1 MVNKVFIH
9 NESNAMYRVAEVSEC
24 PYSGKQTVK
33 YERFG
38 DGFSKQL
45 PLSSFYQKFREA
57 TEQESDALKAVLPRL
72 QAMGKPAY
80 VDKVVNMASAPEG
93 SEAGSLG
100 EQEMGGVQVGILVEP
115 TEDHDFSRIVV
126 HGDVQKSIEMG
137 LTKITKG
144 SLMESL
150 FGMKSSNGR
159 CIMNFYGPPG
169 TGKTMSALA
178 LARKLNKKLYQV
190 DYSQIIS
197 KWVGDTG
204 KHIKAAFLE
213 AQRLDA
219 ILFFD
224 EADSLLSK
232 RISMCDDAVSNSV
245 NQNRN
250 ILMQELDRF
259 NGIVLMATNFFQN
272 YDEAI
277 LRRIAQHVK
286 FELPTEEMR
295 EQILKHH
302 FPKMDRVT
310 ADLKEVAKATQGF
323 SGGDIKTLVENSAL
337 NAVVTSGED
346 AKITTDSMMQ
356 EVKKIAHGKRSHKD
370 GGSIKRRMGLGGQE
384 ESA

>member
-1 MVNKVFIH
+1 MIDKIFVHVESKGMYKV
-9 NESNAMYRVAEVSEC
+9 VEVSED
-24 PYSGKQTVK
+24 PYTGKQAVK
-33 YERFG
+33 YERLG
-38 DGFSKQL
+38 DGYSAQL
-45 PLSSFYQKFREA
+45 PMSSFHQKLRPAE
-57 TEQESDALKAVLPRL
+57 EDEIQALEAVLPRL
-72 QAMGKPAY
+72 QAMGKGAF
-80 VDKVVNMASAPEG
+80 VDKVMQISNNPEQM
-93 SEAGSLG
+93 EE
-100 EQEMGGVQVGILVEP
+100 EQQGQSQVGILVTP
-115 TEDHDFSRIVV
+115 TEEHDFSRIIV
-126 HGDVQKSIEMG
+126 HDDVKKSIEMG

-144 SLMESL
+144 ELLTNL
-150 FGMKSSNGR
+150 FGMKSNQGR
-159 CIMNFYGPPG
+159 CIMNFYGAPG

-178 LARKLNKKLYQV
+178 LAKQLNKKLYQV

-204 KHIKAAFLE
+204 KHIKAAFME

-232 RISMCDDAVSNSV
+232 RISMSDDAVSNSV

-286 FELPTEEMR
+286 FELPTQEMR
-295 EQILKHH
+295 VKILEAH
-302 FPKMDRVT
+302 FPVMDRVT
-310 ADLKEVAKATQGF
+310 ADFTVVSKNIQGF

-337 NAVVTSGED
+337 NAVVTMGED
-346 AKITTDSMMQ
+346 AKITTETMLQ
-356 EVKKIAHGKRSHKD
+356 EAQKIMLGKQTHKAGGTLKKPL
-370 GGSIKRRMGLGGQE
+370 GL
-384 ESA
+384 A

>member
-1 MVNKVFIH
+1 MESKGMYKV
-9 NESNAMYRVAEVSEC
+9 VEVSED
-24 PYSGKQTVK
+24 PYTGKQNVK
-33 YERFG
+33 YERLG
-38 DGFSKQL
+38 DGYSAQL
-45 PLSSFYQKFREA
+45 PMSSFHQKLRPAEQDELEA
-57 TEQESDALKAVLPRL
+57 LNAVLPRL
-72 QAMGKPAY
+72 QAMGKGAF
-80 VDKVVNMASAPEG
+80 VDKVMQISTNPEQ
-93 SEAGSLG
+93 LD
-100 EQEMGGVQVGILVEP
+100 EQQGQSQVGILVTP
-115 TEDHDFSRIVV
+115 TEEHDFSRIIV
-126 HGDVQKSIEMG
+126 HDDVKKSIEMG

-144 SLMESL
+144 ELLTNL
-150 FGMKSSNGR
+150 FGMKSNQGR
-159 CIMNFYGPPG
+159 CIMNFYGAPG

-178 LARKLNKKLYQV
+178 LAKQLNKKLYQV

-204 KHIKAAFLE
+204 KHIKAAFME

-232 RISMCDDAVSNSV
+232 RISMSDDAVSNSV

-286 FELPTEEMR
+286 FELPNQEMR
-295 EQILKHH
+295 EKILQAH
-302 FPKMDRVT
+302 FPVMDRVT
-310 ADLKEVAKATQGF
+310 ADFTVVSKNIQGF

-337 NAVVTSGED
+337 NAVVTMGED
-346 AKITTDSMMQ
+346 AKITTETMLQ
-356 EVKKIAHGKRSHKD
+356 EAQKIMLGKQTHKAGGTLKKPL
-370 GGSIKRRMGLGGQE
+370 GLASGNNMRE
-384 ESA
+384 

>member
-1 MVNKVFIH
+1 MIDRIFVHMESKGMYKV
-9 NESNAMYRVAEVSEC
+9 VEVSED
-24 PYSGKQTVK
+24 PYTGKQNVK
-33 YERFG
+33 YERLG
-38 DGFSKQL
+38 DGYSAQL
-45 PLSSFYQKFREA
+45 PMSSFHQKLRPAEQDELEA
-57 TEQESDALKAVLPRL
+57 LNAVLPRL
-72 QAMGKPAY
+72 QAMGKGAF
-80 VDKVVNMASAPEG
+80 VDKVMQISTNPEQ
-93 SEAGSLG
+93 LD
-100 EQEMGGVQVGILVEP
+100 EQQGQSQVGILVTP
-115 TEDHDFSRIVV
+115 TEEHDFSRIIV
-126 HGDVQKSIEMG
+126 HDDVKKSIEMG

-144 SLMESL
+144 ELLTNL
-150 FGMKSSNGR
+150 FGMKSSQGR
-159 CIMNFYGPPG
+159 CIMNFYGAPG

-178 LARKLNKKLYQV
+178 LAKQLNKKLYQV

-204 KHIKAAFLE
+204 KHIKAAFME

-232 RISMCDDAVSNSV
+232 RISMSDDAVSNSV

-286 FELPTEEMR
+286 FELPTQEMR
-295 EQILKHH
+295 VKILEAH
-302 FPKMDRVT
+302 FPVMDRVT
-310 ADLKEVAKATQGF
+310 ADFTVVSKNIQGF

-337 NAVVTSGED
+337 NAVVSMGED
-346 AKITTDSMMQ
+346 AKITTETMLQ
-356 EVKKIAHGKRSHKD
+356 EAQKIMLGKQTHKAGGTLKKPL
-370 GGSIKRRMGLGGQE
+370 GLASGTNMRD
-384 ESA
+384 

>member
-1 MVNKVFIH
+1 MIDKIFVHVESKGMYKV
-9 NESNAMYRVAEVSEC
+9 VEVSED
-24 PYSGKQTVK
+24 PYTGKQSVK
-33 YERFG
+33 YERLG
-38 DGFSKQL
+38 DGYSAQL
-45 PLSSFYQKFREA
+45 PMSSFHQKLRPAE
-57 TEQESDALKAVLPRL
+57 EDEIQALEAVLPRL
-72 QAMGKPAY
+72 QAMGKGAF
-80 VDKVVNMASAPEG
+80 VDKVMQISTNPEQ
-93 SEAGSLG
+93 LD
-100 EQEMGGVQVGILVEP
+100 EQQGQSQVGILVTP
-115 TEDHDFSRIVV
+115 TEEHDFSRIIV
-126 HGDVQKSIEMG
+126 HDDVKKSIEMG

-144 SLMESL
+144 ELLTNL
-150 FGMKSSNGR
+150 FGMKSNQGR
-159 CIMNFYGPPG
+159 CIMNFYGAPG

-178 LARKLNKKLYQV
+178 LAKQLNKKLYQV

-204 KHIKAAFLE
+204 KHIKAAFME

-232 RISMCDDAVSNSV
+232 RISMSDDAVSNSV

-286 FELPTEEMR
+286 FELPTQEMR
-295 EQILKHH
+295 VKILEAH
-302 FPKMDRVT
+302 FPVMDRVT
-310 ADLKEVAKATQGF
+310 ADFTVVSKNIQGF

-337 NAVVTSGED
+337 NAVVTMGED
-346 AKITTDSMMQ
+346 AKITTETMLQ
-356 EVKKIAHGKRSHKD
+356 EAQKIMLGKQTHKAGGTLKKPL
-370 GGSIKRRMGLGGQE
+370 GLASGTNMRE
-384 ESA
+384 

>member
-1 MVNKVFIH
+1 MIDRIFVHMESKGMYKV
-9 NESNAMYRVAEVSEC
+9 VEVSED
-24 PYSGKQTVK
+24 PYTGKQNVK
-33 YERFG
+33 YERLG
-38 DGFSKQL
+38 DGYSAQL
-45 PLSSFYQKFREA
+45 PMSSFHQKLRPAEQDELEA
-57 TEQESDALKAVLPRL
+57 LNAVLPRL
-72 QAMGKPAY
+72 QAMGKGAF
-80 VDKVVNMASAPEG
+80 VDKVMQISTNPEQ
-93 SEAGSLG
+93 LD
-100 EQEMGGVQVGILVEP
+100 EQQGQSQVGILVTP
-115 TEDHDFSRIVV
+115 TEEHDFSRIIV
-126 HGDVQKSIEMG
+126 HDDVKKSIEMG

-144 SLMESL
+144 ELLTNL
-150 FGMKSSNGR
+150 FGMKSSQGR
-159 CIMNFYGPPG
+159 CIMNFYGSPG

-178 LARKLNKKLYQV
+178 LAKQLNKKLYQV

-204 KHIKAAFLE
+204 KHIKAAFME

-232 RISMCDDAVSNSV
+232 RISMSDDAVSNSV

-286 FELPTEEMR
+286 FELPTQEMR
-295 EQILKHH
+295 VKILEAH
-302 FPKMDRVT
+302 FPVMDRVT
-310 ADLKEVAKATQGF
+310 ADFTVVSKNIQGF

-337 NAVVTSGED
+337 NAVVSMGED
-346 AKITTDSMMQ
+346 AKITTETMLQ
-356 EVKKIAHGKRSHKD
+356 EAQKIMLGKQTHKAGGTLKKPL
-370 GGSIKRRMGLGGQE
+370 GLASGTNMRD
-384 ESA
+384 

>member
-1 MVNKVFIH
+1 MIDRIFVHMESKGMYKV
-9 NESNAMYRVAEVSEC
+9 VEVSED
-24 PYSGKQTVK
+24 PYTGKQTVK
-33 YERFG
+33 YERLG
-38 DGFSKQL
+38 DGYSAQL
-45 PLSSFYQKFREA
+45 PMSSFHQKLRPAEQDELEA
-57 TEQESDALKAVLPRL
+57 LNAVLPRL
-72 QAMGKPAY
+72 QAMGKGAF
-80 VDKVVNMASAPEG
+80 VDKVMQISTNPEQM
-93 SEAGSLG
+93 E
-100 EQEMGGVQVGILVEP
+100 EQQGQSQVGILVTP
-115 TEDHDFSRIVV
+115 TEEHDFSRIIV
-126 HGDVQKSIEMG
+126 HDDVKKSIEMG

-144 SLMESL
+144 ELLTNL
-150 FGMKSSNGR
+150 FGMKSNQGR
-159 CIMNFYGPPG
+159 CIMNFYGAPG

-178 LARKLNKKLYQV
+178 LAKQLNKKLYQV

-204 KHIKAAFLE
+204 KHIKATFME

-232 RISMCDDAVSNSV
+232 RISMSDDAVSNSV

-286 FELPTEEMR
+286 FELPNQEMR
-295 EQILKHH
+295 VKILEAH
-302 FPKMDRVT
+302 FPVMDRVT
-310 ADLKEVAKATQGF
+310 ADFTVVSKNIQGF

-337 NAVVTSGED
+337 NAVVTMGED
-346 AKITTDSMMQ
+346 AKITTETMLQ
-356 EVKKIAHGKRSHKD
+356 EAQKIMLGKQTHKAGGTLKKPL
-370 GGSIKRRMGLGGQE
+370 GLASGNNMRE
-384 ESA
+384 

>member
-1 MVNKVFIH
+1 MESKGMYKV
-9 NESNAMYRVAEVSEC
+9 VEVSED
-24 PYSGKQTVK
+24 PYTGKQNVK
-33 YERFG
+33 YERLG
-38 DGFSKQL
+38 DGYSAQL
-45 PLSSFYQKFREA
+45 PMSSFHQKLRPAEQDELEA
-57 TEQESDALKAVLPRL
+57 LNAVLPRL
-72 QAMGKPAY
+72 QAMGKGAF
-80 VDKVVNMASAPEG
+80 VDKVMQISTNPEQ
-93 SEAGSLG
+93 LD
-100 EQEMGGVQVGILVEP
+100 EQQGQSQVGILVTP
-115 TEDHDFSRIVV
+115 TEEHDFSRIIV
-126 HGDVQKSIEMG
+126 HDDVKKSIEMG

-144 SLMESL
+144 ELLTNL
-150 FGMKSSNGR
+150 FGMKSSQGR
-159 CIMNFYGPPG
+159 CIMNFYGAPG

-178 LARKLNKKLYQV
+178 LAKQLNKKLYQV

-204 KHIKAAFLE
+204 KHIKAAFME

-232 RISMCDDAVSNSV
+232 RISMSDDAVSNSV

-286 FELPTEEMR
+286 FELPTQEMR
-295 EQILKHH
+295 VKILEAH
-302 FPKMDRVT
+302 FPVMDRVT
-310 ADLKEVAKATQGF
+310 ADFTVVSKNIQGF

-337 NAVVTSGED
+337 NAVVSMGED
-346 AKITTDSMMQ
+346 AKITTETMLQ
-356 EVKKIAHGKRSHKD
+356 EAQKIMLGKQTHKAGGTLKKPL
-370 GGSIKRRMGLGGQE
+370 GLASGTNMRD
-384 ESA
+384 